1 MQERCFKN
9 KAKQSYSALYE
20 SLVKA
25 GSIYSNIFD
34 LFYHADKNV
43 IKTMK
48 KSLVSGD
55 IDDRKFKNERRW
67 IMANINNITIL
78 GNLTKDPELKFTQ
91 NGNSVA
97 SFGLAVNRK
106 WKDLTGEWN
115 EEVTFISVTVWNN
128 LAENCAESLK
138 KGDRVLVNG
147 RLQMRTWETNGG
159 QARSKIEIVANI
171 IAASLEWA
179 NVEITKN
186 IKGIKEEYDDEIPF

>member
-1 MQERCFKN
+1 
-9 KAKQSYSALYE
+9 
-20 SLVKA
+20 
-25 GSIYSNIFD
+25 
-34 LFYHADKNV
+34 
-43 IKTMK
+43 
-48 KSLVSGD
+48 
-55 IDDRKFKNERRW
+55 
-67 IMANINNITIL
+67 MANINNITIL

-147 RLQMRTWETNGG
+147 RLQMRTWETNEG

-171 IAASLEWA
+171 VAASLEWA
-179 NVEITKN
+179 NIEITKN
-186 IKGIKEEYDDEIPF
+186 IKDVEEEYDDEIPF